1 MNAIQLLD
9 NALEE
14 RNKRTNAFLEE
25 IIKIINTSVES
36 LPFCTRANST
46 PEVAGSVKVLKR
58 DLDAII
64 TKIKDDK
71 NIDKHAAEALVSRL
85 KFTNVKKSPSGLTPR
100 PSEVDGARFSQDRSS
115 TNSFQSTGSPRSS
128 TSSARSSLT
137 GPTYTPAST
146 SPEYSLDGQLNPM
159 LTGKA
164 SPRPSEFGFG
174 GKRTRRR

>member
-14 RNKRTNAFLEE
+14 RNKKTNAFLEE
-25 IIKIINTSVES
+25 IIKIINASVES

-100 PSEVDGARFSQDRSS
+100 PSEVDDARFSQDRLSGSS
-115 TNSFQSTGSPRSS
+115 RPSDVSYD
-128 TSSARSSLT
+128 
-137 GPTYTPAST
+137 YTPHGVL
-146 SPEYSLDGQLNPM
+146 PNPY
-159 LTGKA
+159 A
-164 SPRPSEFGFG
+164 AEVHFG
-174 GKRTRRR
+174 GKRSKRRTRRC